1 MSVFRKQASPQDE
14 KDSKSSLGLRLNV
27 FFFSTF
33 IIFCVII
40 IRLAVVQFVE
50 GPTLTEV
57 ETSRDTKNVPLAAI
71 RGSIRAAGGE
81 ELAYS
86 TSVQS
91 LYITLTKEYIAKSTD
106 KETGVTSFT
115 PEARANVYAL
125 ANNLVD
131 NFNKYGDPNGE
142 KLTVN
147 DVINSLDLNFKK
159 YSGFMARR
167 IKAGLTSKEVAYFM
181 EHKEEYPGLEVVEE
195 SNRHYDK
202 DTIAVQTVGYIKPFK
217 SSSSLDIYKNIQN
230 AMKKIDNDPG
240 LTYKDDEFV
249 GFDGLELQYQ
259 RELRGKNG
267 YQVISV
273 NPQNMAEKVEEV
285 VPPVKGNDLWTTI
298 NKDIQK
304 KTEDAI
310 TEQISWLHSHSV
322 QGKTH
327 PNAITG
333 YAVAMEV
340 DTGNIVAMASMP
352 DYDTNVW
359 TSGSLPTDVWNS
371 IIDNYQN
378 GTINPIS
385 SGISGNGLR
394 SVLLM
399 GSTIKPLSVLIG
411 LNEGFFSTSYIY
423 NDTGSTTFGK
433 EGHETKVRNASGH
446 VYGSMDPSKAIT
458 KSSNVFMVD
467 MVGKKLYEKYGS
479 KGIEVWDK
487 YMKEFGLGVSTQSGL
502 PREFLG
508 QINYTDTKAA
518 GSAQAALVYASFGQ
532 QGSYTTL
539 QLAQYAST
547 LANEG
552 IRIKP
557 QLVSKITDSNGKV
570 VKTFGREVLD
580 EVTTF
585 DDSFW
590 REIKKGM
597 SSEVTAFNDFPY
609 DFARKTGT
617 SQQQAKGELRDNGV
631 FIAFAPRD
639 KPKLAVAVVIPEGGF
654 GSNSAAPVARKI
666 FDAYDWEY
674 GLDGVPKKSLKT
686 EDATDGAAAGTDSE
700 NTATTNN

>member
-1 MSVFRKQASPQDE
+1 MSVFRKQASPQDG

-50 GPTLTEV
+50 GPNLKEV

-81 ELAYS
+81 EIAYS
-86 TSVQS
+86 SSVQS
-91 LYITLTKEYIAKSTD
+91 LYITLTSDYTKKEKDGSLSS
-106 KETGVTSFT
+106 VS
-115 PEARANVYAL
+115 RANAYTL
-125 ANNLVD
+125 ANKLVE

-142 KLTVN
+142 KLTSN
-147 DVINSLDLNFKK
+147 DVVVSLDLNFRK

-167 IKAGLTSKEVAYFM
+167 IKAGLTPKEVAYFM

-195 SNRHYDK
+195 SNRHYNK
-202 DTIAVQTVGYIKPFK
+202 DTVAVQTVGYIKPFK
-217 SSSSLDIYKNIQN
+217 SSGSLDIYKNIQN
-230 AMKKIDNDPG
+230 AMKNIDNDPG

-273 NPQNMAEKVEEV
+273 NPQNMAEKVEDV
-285 VPPVKGNDLWTTI
+285 VPPVKGNDIWMTI
-298 NKDIQK
+298 NKNIQL
-304 KTEDAI
+304 KTEQAI

-327 PNAITG
+327 PDAVTG

-340 DTGNIVAMASMP
+340 DTGNVVAMASMP

-359 TSGSLPTDVWNS
+359 TKGSLPTDVWKS
-371 IIDNYQN
+371 IMSNYQN

-385 SGISGNGLR
+385 SGVSGHGLQ
-394 SVLLM
+394 SVLLL

-411 LNEGFFSTSYIY
+411 LKEGFFSTSYTYTDKGIAY
-423 NDTGSTTFGK
+423 FGK
-433 EGHETKVRNASGH
+433 NDKSSVRNASGH
-446 VYGSMDPSKAIT
+446 VYGSMDPSRAIE

-467 MVGKKLYEKYGS
+467 MVGKRLYEKYGD
-479 KGIEVWDK
+479 KGIGVWDK

-508 QINYTDTKAA
+508 QINYTNTKAA

-552 IRIKP
+552 VRIKP
-557 QLVSKITDSNGKV
+557 QLVSKITDSDGKV
-570 VKTFGREVLD
+570 VKTFGREVID
-580 EVTTF
+580 EVTNF
-585 DDSFW
+585 DPSFW

-597 SSEVTAFNDFPY
+597 SSDVTAFSDFPY

-617 SQQQAKGELRDNGV
+617 SQQSAKGDLRDNGV
-631 FIAFAPRD
+631 FIAFAPREN
-639 KPKLAVAVVIPEGGF
+639 PKLAVAVVIPEGGF
-654 GSNSAAPVARKI
+654 GSSSAAPVARKI

-674 GLDGVPKKSLKT
+674 GLDGVPKKSLKKDDT
-686 EDATDGAAAGTDSE
+686 KEGAADGAGSQ
-700 NTATTNN
+700 NTAATNN